1 VNTRF
6 FDWIWQIRGSVPI
19 VPGQSN
25 DEAFRRLDPLF
36 RRFGTT
42 HERTSDTLTF
52 QKKDQAAQDKMSVF
66 DNGVLQIER
75 GAAGAVLHY
84 KMTSRILLFC
94 FLAPLMFV
102 AFAQLTIYMG
112 ARQKAA
118 ADAAGKVEKKPE
130 KPVVVRELNPIDK
143 FLGAPAPAKPKDGD
157 EVGRGKKKPS
167 PTSAYVLAALFA
179 ILYVFGRIF
188 EARMVK
194 SLFNKSLLGA
204 SPYQNSYS
212 THSTA

>member
-1 VNTRF
+1 VNTRL
-6 FDWIWQIRGSVPI
+6 FDWIWQIRGSVAI

-36 RRFGTT
+36 RTFGTT
-42 HERTSDTLTF
+42 HERSSDTLTF
-52 QKKDQAAQDKMSVF
+52 QKKDQAAQDKMSIF
-66 DNGVLQIER
+66 DAGVLQIER

-84 KMTSRILLFC
+84 KMTSRMLLFC

-118 ADAAGKVEKKPE
+118 AEAAGKPDKKPA
-130 KPVVVRELNPIDK
+130 KPVVVRELHPVDK
-143 FLGAPAPAKPKDGD
+143 FLGAPAPAKPKDG
-157 EVGRGKKKPS
+157 EETGRGKRKPS
-167 PTSAYVLAALFA
+167 PTSAYVLAGLFA
-179 ILYVFGRIF
+179 LLYVFGRVF

-194 SLFNKSLLGA
+194 SLFNKSLMG
-204 SPYQNSYS
+204 STPYQNTYS